1 MNSSNVVMREL
12 KDGSG
17 FSACRASEENVGK
30 RRCNHVHSSVSFN
43 VQVNKVDSHIK
54 EVIISDDYDKLDKR
68 DKGTVVKTFI
78 YSLEP
83 LDGDQAEDIIAQLRQ
98 M

>member
-1 MNSSNVVMREL
+1 MSSSTVVMREL

-17 FSACRASEENVGK
+17 YSECRSSEENVGK

-43 VQVNKVDSHIK
+43 VQVNKVGPRVK
-54 EVIISDDYDKLDKR
+54 EVIVSDDYNKLEKR
-68 DKGTVVKTFI
+68 DKETVVKTFI
-78 YSLEP
+78 SSLTPIDE
-83 LDGDQAEDIIAQLRQ
+83 DKAESILEQLRK

>member
-1 MNSSNVVMREL
+1 MSSSTVVMREL

-17 FSACRASEENVGK
+17 YSECRSSEENVGK

-43 VQVNKVDSHIK
+43 VQVNKVGPRVK
-54 EVIISDDYDKLDKR
+54 EVIVSDDYNKLEKR
-68 DKGTVVKTFI
+68 DKETVVKTFI
-78 YSLEP
+78 SSLTPINE
-83 LDGDQAEDIIAQLRQ
+83 DKAESILEQLRK

>member
-1 MNSSNVVMREL
+1 MKSSTVAMREL

-17 FSACRASEENVGK
+17 YSECRSSEENVGK

-43 VQVNKVDSHIK
+43 VQVNKIGRSVK
-54 EVIISDDYDKLDKR
+54 EVVVSDDYNKLEKR
-68 DKGTVVKTFI
+68 DKETVVKAFI
-78 YSLEP
+78 SSLTPIDEEK
-83 LDGDQAEDIIAQLRQ
+83 AESILKQLRN

>member
-1 MNSSNVVMREL
+1 MSSSTVVMRKL

-17 FSACRASEENVGK
+17 YSECRSSEENVGK

-43 VQVNKVDSHIK
+43 VQVNKVGSRVK
-54 EVIISDDYDKLDKR
+54 EVIVSDDYNMLEKR
-68 DKGTVVKTFI
+68 DKETVVKTFI
-78 YSLEP
+78 SSLTPIDENK
-83 LDGDQAEDIIAQLRQ
+83 AESILEQLRK